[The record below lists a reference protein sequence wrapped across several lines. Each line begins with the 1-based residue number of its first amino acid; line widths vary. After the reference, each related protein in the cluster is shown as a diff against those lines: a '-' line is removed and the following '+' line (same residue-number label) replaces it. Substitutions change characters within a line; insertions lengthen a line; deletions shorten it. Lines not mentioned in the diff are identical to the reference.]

1 MKINNLDNVQ
11 VCESVLRALDAYEK
25 CSNVEID
32 KRNCQLVYQEIMV
45 NYRQLKE
52 LQNG

>member
-25 CSNVEID
+25 CTNNEID
-32 KRNCQLVYQEIMV
+32 KRNCQLAYNEVMV
-45 NYRQLKE
+45 NYHQIKN

>member
-1 MKINNLDNVQ
+1 MKINNLDNVK

-25 CSNVEID
+25 CTNHVID
-32 KRNCQLVYQEIMV
+32 KLNCQMVYGEIMV
-45 NYRQLKE
+45 NYKQLKE